1 MIAHARLLLARIALW
16 RATIALD
23 AAQGRL
29 EDAYTELAAART
41 DEIVRDRAWAFAA
54 RDVKLARLRVGRA
67 MQRRAFGI

>member
-1 MIAHARLLLARIALW
+1 MIAHARLLFARFTLW

-41 DEIVRDRAWAFAA
+41 DEIARNRAWAFAA

>member
-1 MIAHARLLLARIALW
+1 MIAHARLLFARFTLW